1 MEQGSQKCWYRIL
14 GGKTLKECP
23 EYTLNKLSGD
33 VPESMPAESLESARN
48 SVSVAVVWKWCI
60 LSALMGDSHV

>member
-48 SVSVAVVWKWCI
+48 SVSVAVV
-60 LSALMGDSHV
+60 